1 MTPQRYSNTGTDIAD
16 FDAVRL
22 AVASPEDILEWSYGE
37 VTKPETIN
45 YRTQKPERD
54 GLFCE
59 RIFGPVKDIN
69 PHDAKYKGVRSR
81 EAAVDKNG
89 ELVTRSIVRRERMA
103 HISLAVPVSHIWF
116 LRGTPSAMGLLL
128 GMTVKN
134 LERVA
139 YFASYIIKKVDTAK
153 RDQLLADK
161 EAEFA
166 AAKEAIKARFEKEAE
181 AKDANVKALAEMQTK
196 ELEQLNQE
204 FEQFR
209 DQVSSLERLNLINE
223 TDYRNLPSDLRAL
236 IEVGMGGAALKDL
249 LTQIDLKQ
257 LITDLSAE
265 TEDAKGQ
272 RRKKL
277 MKRLRLLESMDRAGI
292 KPSSMTVSV
301 LPVIPPDLR
310 PMVQLTG
317 GRFATSDLNDL
328 YRRVINRNNRLKKLI
343 DLNAPEVIR
352 RNEQRMLQEAVDAL
366 IDNNSTRSG
375 RAVAATGQRRR
386 LKSLSDMLKGK
397 QGRFRQNLLGK
408 RVDYSGRSVIVA
420 GPELKINQCG
430 LPKMM
435 ALELFKPFVIGELIA
450 REQAHNIRSA
460 SRLIEMGE
468 TVVWDALDEVI
479 KGKYVLL
486 NRAPS
491 LHRLSIQAFQ
501 PVLIEGRAIQL
512 HPLVCKGFNADF
524 DGDQMAVHLP
534 LSNKAQAEAREIMA
548 ANRNL
553 LKPADG
559 SPILHIEQDIVLGCY
574 YLTYERPGTPSDTK
588 PVAYAN
594 LEEALM
600 AFDAAVINLQSR
612 VRVPFRGETRETT
625 LGRLLFNEILPED
638 FAFQDETMTK
648 KRLQQ
653 VMAQVYAD
661 YGQERTAEIADDLKD
676 LGFNYATNSGLSIG
690 MGDFEPISGLQ
701 DLLDEGE
708 KRAAA
713 ISEQYEQGFITD
725 EERHRLTVDNWT
737 KIQNNVQN
745 LLSEQ
750 MVGQD
755 SSMAIAINS
764 GARGNLSQLN
774 NSIGMLGV
782 MQDAAGNV
790 IELPIKSGYI
800 AGLNPLEYFTGTRG
814 TRKALIDIALKT
826 ADAGY
831 LTRRLVDVSQDVF
844 TISDDTQ
851 DPGFAMLRADAD
863 YIGVS
868 YASRLAGR
876 FAAETI
882 KGYVKAGELITVD
895 VADKIAADDKIDG
908 IKIMS
913 GLSSTNV
920 RGVAQKSYGIDP
932 ATGELVTENHPIG
945 VIAAQSI
952 GEPGTQLSLD
962 SKHRSGGAVAD
973 DTAQGLS
980 RIEELFEVRTPKGQ
994 AYLTEISG
1002 VANTWEE
1009 GDHYVVQVTAD
1020 QKEKVTL
1027 ALGERKATVKS
1038 GTDVMAGDVV
1048 AALEDASE
1056 PLVTPMSGKANVTKN
1071 EVVITPTKQSVVRYE
1086 IPGFK
1091 QLQVQDGDKVVAGQ
1105 RLTNGSINLHDLMRL
1120 QGVEATQRYIMNEIL
1135 KIFAAQGQNI
1145 ADKHLE
1151 IIVRQMFSRVQIEE
1165 AADSEFVTGDIVSK
1179 LAVVEANEALVATD
1193 KQPAKYNQLLLG
1205 ITKASLSTD
1214 SFLSAA
1220 SFQDTTRV
1228 LISAA
1233 TSGKVDKLYGLK
1245 ENVILG
1251 RKIPVGTGAA
1261 NYEEETEEERELA
1274 AEAATVIG
1282 GGQSNDH
1289 LDDETA
1295 GL

>member
-1 MTPQRYSNTGTDIAD
+1 MSPQRYNNSGTDIAD

-22 AVASPEDILEWSYGE
+22 AVASPEDIEAWSYGE

-89 ELVTRSIVRRERMA
+89 ELVTRSIVRRERMG
-103 HISLAVPVSHIWF
+103 HIKLAVPVSHIWF

-128 GMTVKN
+128 GLTVKN

-139 YFASYIIKKVDTAK
+139 YFASYIIKTVDTAK
-153 RDQLLADK
+153 RDQLLTDK

-166 AAKEAIKARFEKEAE
+166 AAKEAIKLRFEKEAAAE
-181 AKDANVKALAEMQTK
+181 DANIKALAEMQTK
-196 ELEQLNQE
+196 ETEELTQD
-204 FEQFR
+204 FELYR
-209 DQVSSLERLNLINE
+209 DQISALAPLNLINE
-223 TDYRNLPSDLRAL
+223 TDYRNLPDDLRSL
-236 IEVGMGGAALKDL
+236 VTVGMGGAALKDL
-249 LTQIDLKQ
+249 LKAIDLKQ
-257 LITDLSAE
+257 LIADLSKEA
-265 TEDAKGQ
+265 EDAKGQ
-272 RRKKL
+272 RKKKL

-292 KPSSMTVSV
+292 KPSSMCLSV

-328 YRRVINRNNRLKKLI
+328 YRRVINRNNRLKKLM

-366 IDNNSTRSG
+366 IDNNSARSG

-491 LHRLSIQAFQ
+491 LHRLSIQAFM

-534 LSNKAQAEAREIMA
+534 LSDKAQAEARDIMA

-574 YLTYERPGTPSDTK
+574 YLTYERPGSSATDVRPFSS
-588 PVAYAN
+588 

-600 AFDAAVINLQSR
+600 QYDSGKITLQNY
-612 VRVPFRGETRETT
+612 VRLPFRGEVRQTT
-625 LGRLLFNEILPED
+625 LGRLLFNEIFPED
-638 FAFQDETMTK
+638 FPLQDETMTK

-653 VMAQVYAD
+653 VMAKAYAK

-676 LGFNYATNSGLSIG
+676 LGFHYATRSGLSMG
-690 MGDFEPISGLQ
+690 MGDFTPIEGMGGV
-701 DLLDEGE
+701 LDEGE
-708 KRAAA
+708 ERATA
-713 ISEQYEQGFITD
+713 ISHQYEQGFITD
-725 EERHRLTVDNWT
+725 DERHRLTVDNWT
-737 KIQNNVQN
+737 KIEGRVQDM
-745 LLSEQ
+745 LSEQ

-764 GARGNLSQLN
+764 GARGNISQLN
-774 NSIGMLGV
+774 NAVGMLGV
-782 MQDAAGNV
+782 LQDAGGNV

-800 AGLNPLEYFTGTRG
+800 NGLNPLEYFTGTRG

-844 TISDDTQ
+844 TIEDDTS
-851 DPGFAMLRADAD
+851 DPGFAMRREDAE

-868 YASRLAGR
+868 YASRLTGR
-876 FAAETI
+876 FAAEAL
-882 KGYVKAGELITVD
+882 KGFVKKGELITAE
-895 VADKIAADDKIDG
+895 VAANIDADASIDG
-908 IKIMS
+908 VKIMS
-913 GLSSTNV
+913 ALSCTNV
-920 RGVAQKSYGIDP
+920 RGVSQKSYGVDP
-932 ATGELVTENHPIG
+932 ATGNVVADHHPIG

-962 SKHRSGGAVAD
+962 SKHRSGGAIAD

-980 RIEELFEVRTPKGQ
+980 RIEELFEVRQPKGQ

-1002 VANTWEE
+1002 IANTWEE
-1009 GDHYVVQVTAD
+1009 GDHYIVQVTAD
-1020 QKEKVTL
+1020 DKEKVTL
-1027 ALGERKATVKS
+1027 KLGERKAAIAS
-1038 GTDVMAGDVV
+1038 GTEVVAGDVV

-1056 PLVTPMSGKANVTKN
+1056 PLIAPMAGKAQVTDKA
-1071 EVVITPTKQSVVRYE
+1071 VVITPTKQSVVRYE

-1091 QLQVQDGDKVVAGQ
+1091 QLHIQDGDKVVSGQ
-1105 RLTNGSINLHDLMRL
+1105 RLTNGSINLQDLMRL
-1120 QGVEATQRYIMNEIL
+1120 QGVEATQRYIMGEIL

-1165 AADSEFVTGDIVSK
+1165 ASDSEFVTGDIVSK
-1179 LAVVEANEALVATD
+1179 LAVVEANEALVAAG
-1193 KQPAKYNQLLLG
+1193 KNPAKYNQLLLG

-1228 LISAA
+1228 LIAAA
-1233 TSGKVDKLYGLK
+1233 TSGKVDRLYGLK

-1251 RKIPVGTGAA
+1251 RKIPVGTGAIVEEDEPEDQLTTEA
-1261 NYEEETEEERELA
+1261 NQL
-1274 AEAATVIG
+1274 I
-1282 GGQSNDH
+1282 GQSN
-1289 LDDETA
+1289 ES
-1295 GL
+1295 